1 MVLFAGAGICLWVM
15 IFWSACLTPAAQ
27 SRAKVLN
34 ICADNAGGGSMVIV
48 RRGKS
53 GGEWTHPAAQHAD
66 WTSGKRHW
74 DTARLS
80 NGRRAFDKLLR
91 GPPERGPQRRVM
103 RLSPAFPSP
112 DTVGGYISVNN
123 RNITANGRFIKFG
136 MQGIRTT
143 RAQKPRVD
151 IPKHPHH
158 TTTSS
163 ARRRTVCGGAAPRV
177 LPPLHRFVM

>member
-1 MVLFAGAGICLWVM
+1 M
-15 IFWSACLTPAAQ
+15 TPAAQ

-48 RRGKS
+48 RRWKS

-66 WTSGKRHW
+66 WTSGKRHR

-80 NGRRAFDKLLR
+80 NGRRAFDRLLR
-91 GPPERGPQRRVM
+91 GPLERGPQRRVT

-123 RNITANGRFIKFG
+123 RNITGQRPDHKIWDARDTGQPGQRSPGWTYRSIP
-136 MQGIRTT
+136 TT
-143 RAQKPRVD
+143 QQHPLPDGVLSAAEPPRG
-151 IPKHPHH
+151 
-158 TTTSS
+158 
-163 ARRRTVCGGAAPRV
+163 CF
-177 LPPLHRFVM
+177 LPFTGLSCEVKKRMT